1 MLFAASSIDHL
12 PDVIGVATIASSL
25 VGAVIGTFVQPWSTR
40 QFLENVAL
48 GAAIGLVLGG
58 LPGFSLWAGA
68 QVG

>member
-1 MLFAASSIDHL
+1 VFLAASSVDNL
-12 PDVIGVATIASSL
+12 PDVLSVATIASSL
-25 VGAVIGTFVQPWSTR
+25 VGAVIGTFVQSWSTR

-58 LPGFSLWAGA
+58 VLGFCLWAGA